1 MKTFAILVALTF
13 AAPMM
18 AVAAPAQTVAQK
30 VAQTYHTSFPGVAQ
44 SAQTGN

>member
-1 MKTFAILVALTF
+1 MKIFAVLIALTL
-13 AAPMM
+13 AAPVM

-44 SAQTGN
+44 NANGN

>member
-1 MKTFAILVALTF
+1 MKTFAVLVALTF

-30 VAQTYHTSFPGVAQ
+30 VAQTYHTSFPGV
-44 SAQTGN
+44 SQTAPAGN